1 MPLDTAPV
9 DTIVTGANIITMQA
23 PGHRAGALA
32 IREGRIAALGST
44 AEIRAL
50 APGAREIDCA
60 GATVLPG
67 LIDSHCHP
75 DMLGARIGRWLD
87 LGAAAPAGRE
97 ALLEAVRAA
106 AAGRPAGDWVL
117 AYNFDDTRMGGY
129 PGRAELDAA
138 GGGRPVFLY
147 RRDALM
153 GVASSAA
160 LAALGFTAEAADPP
174 HGRIERDAFGAPT
187 GLLRARAAHLL
198 IEHVQRGYTEADFHA
213 GLGTVLAGYSAF
225 GITSLHNSLTTS
237 QGIGAY
243 QRMRAEGT
251 LHMRIGL
258 IASGREPELVAGL
271 IRSGLRSGFGDEWIR
286 LIGVEWVADGST
298 SGRTAAYRAPYQ
310 RPFGEGE
317 GQGHNGELLFA
328 RDELIALALPAHRAG
343 LTVCLD
349 GMGDRGVEFTLDI
362 FEALLEDTP
371 RPDHRMR
378 VEHCCAVPPDLVA
391 RLARLGVVA
400 SSASGFAHD
409 LGDAHL
415 AARGAEEMK
424 HLWPLRALIDAG
436 VPAPCHSDNPV
447 CDANP
452 FRGMAALV
460 NRRSSGGADLDASQ
474 AITVEEALA
483 TYTTLGAW
491 AGREEHLKGSLAPGK
506 LADLCVLDRDPLAIP
521 AEELGET
528 RVHATLLGGRVVHDA
543 AGLA

>member
-1 MPLDTAPV
+1 MPLDTAPI
-9 DTIVTGANIITMQA
+9 DTIVVGANIITMQA
-23 PGHRAGALA
+23 PGHRAEALA
-32 IREGRIAALGST
+32 IAGGRIAALGPT

-50 APGAREIDCA
+50 APGARAIDCA

-75 DMLGARIGRWLD
+75 DMLGARIGRWCD
-87 LGAAAPAGRE
+87 LGAAAPADRA
-97 ALLEAVRAA
+97 ALLATLGATAA
-106 AAGRPAGDWVL
+106 ALPAGAWVL

-129 PGRAELDAA
+129 PSRAELDAA
-138 GGGRPVFLY
+138 SGGRPAFLY

-153 GVASSAA
+153 GVANSAG
-160 LAALGFTAEAADPP
+160 LAALGFTAGAADPP

-198 IEHVQRGYTEADFHA
+198 IEHVQRGYTEDDFHA
-213 GLGTVLAGYSAF
+213 GLGRVLAGYSAA
-225 GITSLHNSLTTS
+225 GVTSLHNSLATS

-243 QRMRAEGT
+243 QRLRAEGA
-251 LHMRIGL
+251 LDVRIGL
-258 IASGREPELVAGL
+258 IASGREPELIAGL
-271 IRSGLRSGFGDEWIR
+271 IRSGLRSGFGDAWIR

-298 SGRTAAYRAPYQ
+298 SGRTAAWRAPY
-310 RPFGEGE
+310 RPPLAAGEGP
-317 GQGHNGELLFA
+317 GHRGELLFGFE
-328 RDELIALALPAHRAG
+328 ELLALALPAHRAG

-362 FEALLEDTP
+362 IEALLEDTP
-371 RPDHRMR
+371 RADHRMR

-415 AARGAEEMK
+415 AARGPAEMK

-447 CDANP
+447 CDVNP

-460 NRRSSGGADLDASQ
+460 NRRTSGGADLDASQ
-474 AITVEEALA
+474 AITVHEALE
-483 TYTTLGAW
+483 TYTRLGAW
-491 AGREEHLKGSLAPGK
+491 AGREERLKGDLSPGK
-506 LADLCVLDRDPLAIP
+506 LADLCVLDRDPFAAP
-521 AEELGET
+521 PQELGET
-528 RVHATLLGGRVVHDA
+528 GVIATLVGGRVVHDA
-543 AGLA
+543 RGLA